1 MNEIKRAD
9 FRHFFTLSVRW
20 GDLDVLGHV
29 NNTVFY
35 RYSEEGRINYFQDV
49 GLSEPTAMSS
59 GPILADLRC
68 RFVQQ
73 LRYPAS
79 IEIATRTQALG
90 NSSIRIQQALF
101 HEKQQELIAGFDAV
115 VVWFDY
121 QQQSSAATPEA
132 VRAAIRKLEIVAP
145 EE

>member
-1 MNEIKRAD
+1 MDEIKRAD
-9 FRHFFTLSVRW
+9 FRHFFALSVRW

-35 RYSEEGRINYFQDV
+35 RYSEEGRINYFQSV
-49 GLSEPTAMSS
+49 GVNEPAAMAS

-73 LRYPAS
+73 LRYPAD
-79 IEIATRTQALG
+79 IEIATRTQKLG

-101 HEKQQELIAGFDAV
+101 HKDDDALVAGFDAV
-115 VVWFDY
+115 IVWFDY
-121 QQQSSAATPEA
+121 ERQAPAPTPEA
-132 VRAAIRKLEIVAP
+132 IRAAVRRLEGVAP
-145 EE
+145 DE